1 MPAGSGST
9 TELRISDGTTMLAY
23 VAHPEAPGRAP
34 AVMVFQEAFG
44 VNHHIRDV
52 AGRFAR
58 GGYLALAPELYHR
71 SAPPGWK
78 GDYNDFPSVM
88 PHVGAL
94 RNEAL
99 ELDLRACFEWLKSR
113 DDVEAETTFATGFCM
128 GGRVSFLANSLLP
141 LKAAASFYGG
151 GIAPGPMGPGLLERT
166 PALHGPMLFVWG
178 GQDQHIGPEQR
189 RAVTEALDE
198 VEKTYVNAEFSD
210 AGHGFFCDARSSYN
224 PRAARQAGALLMEFL
239 RTA

>member
-1 MPAGSGST
+1 MPASSGST
-9 TELRISDGTTMLAY
+9 IELQISDGTTMQAF
-23 VAHPEAPGRAP
+23 VAHQESPGRAP
-34 AVMVFQEAFG
+34 AIVVFQEAFG

-58 GGYLALAPELYHR
+58 AGYLAIAPELYHR

-78 GDYNDFPSVM
+78 GDYNDFASVM
-88 PHVGAL
+88 PHVRAL
-94 RNEAL
+94 TNAGM
-99 ELDLRACFEWLKSR
+99 ELDVHACFDWLRSQ
-113 DDVEAETTFATGFCM
+113 DEADPEMIFATGFCM

-151 GIAPGPMGPGLLERT
+151 PIAPSEMGPGLLDRT

-189 RAVTEALDE
+189 RAITESLDE
-198 VEKTYVNAEFSD
+198 AKKIYVNAEFSD

-224 PRAARQAGALLMEFL
+224 PRAAQQAWALLLEFL
-239 RTA
+239 KTA